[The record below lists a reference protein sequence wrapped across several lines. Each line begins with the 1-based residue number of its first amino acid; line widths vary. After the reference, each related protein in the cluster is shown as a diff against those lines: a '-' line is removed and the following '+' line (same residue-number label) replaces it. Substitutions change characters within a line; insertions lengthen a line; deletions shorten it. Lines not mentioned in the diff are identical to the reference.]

1 MIYWLDL
8 RMTVGSEPMTVRDVR
23 TEAEPLLCV
32 NNVERVH
39 PLSHMTNLSRYDLLA
54 KSTNDRRIR
63 ANDSSRRPNYYY
75 QEDNNVRYKYSFIF
89 HNYDVGLHNSENY
102 SIEGFFSGGKFILTN
117 RKPFYS
123 VCLFYNMSPH
133 FLSSSYISCQ
143 S

>member
-1 MIYWLDL
+1 M
-8 RMTVGSEPMTVRDVR
+8 
-23 TEAEPLLCV
+23 LCV
-32 NNVERVH
+32 NNVEQVH

-117 RKPFYS
+117 RKTLLF
-123 VCLFYNMSPH
+123 CLS
-133 FLSSSYISCQ
+133 LL
-143 S
+143 